1 MRVER
6 VITGVLGR
14 YAIHTEFY
22 PCERA
27 RDTIILVNGALGT
40 TAAFTQTIKYLLQH
54 FNVVGYDLP
63 FAGNSKR
70 HNALDRLVTQDEEIE
85 ILLALIRHFETTH
98 VLSVS
103 WGSVAALLGLARRPA
118 GVKSGVVV
126 SFSPVVNAKFH
137 AYMSEMR
144 GLLATPEGRAVIGH
158 VVNNTVGRHLPRL
171 IQRSN
176 YRHIAS
182 LTDLEYDQIKLY
194 IDQVIM
200 LDTERYVERC
210 ALIEV
215 PLLFVN
221 GALDEFTTP
230 EEAQKMAAYVS
241 ASRFATID
249 GAGHFLDLESRQARA
264 LTRAAI
270 LGFLGAPVAE
280 QNELF
285 QHLRTYEVPR
295 VRPA

>member
-1 MRVER
+1 
-6 VITGVLGR
+6 
-14 YAIHTEFY
+14 
-22 PCERA
+22 
-27 RDTIILVNGALGT
+27 
-40 TAAFTQTIKYLLQH
+40 
-54 FNVVGYDLP
+54 
-63 FAGNSKR
+63 
-70 HNALDRLVTQDEEIE
+70 
-85 ILLALIRHFETTH
+85 
-98 VLSVS
+98 
-103 WGSVAALLGLARRPA
+103 
-118 GVKSGVVV
+118 
-126 SFSPVVNAKFH
+126 
-137 AYMSEMR
+137 
-144 GLLATPEGRAVIGH
+144 
-158 VVNNTVGRHLPRL
+158 
-171 IQRSN
+171 
-176 YRHIAS
+176 
-182 LTDLEYDQIKLY
+182 
-194 IDQVIM
+194 
-200 LDTERYVERC
+200 
-210 ALIEV
+210 LIEV